1 MIQGF
6 GTDGMF
12 AEYAAIDRHNA
23 IHLPDNLETETSA
36 PYFCAGITGVEH
48 LRAVVFMQTLT
59 RRLQHSTESILA
71 ILSQA
76 NGWSSLAVVD

>member
-23 IHLPDNLETETSA
+23 IILPENLDTDTSA
-36 PYFCAGITGVEH
+36 PYFCAGITG
-48 LRAVVFMQTLT
+48 TLT
-59 RRLQHSTESILA
+59 YRAFVVGQLLTYKLQHFTGSTPA
-71 ILSQA
+71 NLSLV
-76 NGWSSLAVVD
+76 NG